1 MPFPLVRLGWSAIT
15 VGSADRLSLEP
26 DALPDVVGLLGQR
39 AAASAVHNHARFF
52 NCLHAECEC
61 G

>member
-1 MPFPLVRLGWSAIT
+1 VQLPLVRLGWSAIT
-15 VGSADRLSLEP
+15 AGYADRLSLEP

-39 AAASAVHNHARFF
+39 AAASTVHSRARFF
-52 NCLHAECEC
+52 NCLHAECQC